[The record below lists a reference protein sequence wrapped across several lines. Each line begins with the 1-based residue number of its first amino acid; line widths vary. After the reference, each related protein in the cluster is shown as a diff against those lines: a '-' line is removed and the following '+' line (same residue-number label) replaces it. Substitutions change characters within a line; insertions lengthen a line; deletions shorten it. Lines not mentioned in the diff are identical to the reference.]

1 MMGSKFIEQ
10 SFVGS
15 CWIIVGFMIG
25 YWFYKYEVEDRD
37 IGIVDY
43 IPLEDANDIEFPMVT
58 LCLVQPFIEKAMK
71 EIDVNVNSTVYQE
84 YLKGNIFEERLYRID
99 FDKVTMNIS
108 NYFIDATEEGP
119 HDSISNQRSTLELK
133 DQNTFSLFNS
143 RDENVKCFPLLLNL
157 PTNGLIQGVSLSFD
171 KSSLLTDWENS
182 LKPKTEFCLKPHYPG
197 QFFLGPKPDCWPWM
211 LVKSIKDITIKIEEL
226 EVIKRRNSMKKL
238 CEDNSNVYDH
248 MLLERHRYLNG
259 CRNPSD
265 STHYSY
271 PICNSTKKISESVI
285 TYATAKSISVR
296 KPCNRISAIRY
307 TLPNNEKHLT
317 GTHQNGSFMIRME
330 YPDEIKVIAQVKEVD
345 IHTLIGNI
353 GGYFGL
359 FLGKC
364 SIYEQILFIIFQI
377 D

>member
-1 MMGSKFIEQ
+1 
-10 SFVGS
+10 
-15 CWIIVGFMIG
+15 
-25 YWFYKYEVEDRD
+25 
-37 IGIVDY
+37 
-43 IPLEDANDIEFPMVT
+43 
-58 LCLVQPFIEKAMK
+58 
-71 EIDVNVNSTVYQE
+71 
-84 YLKGNIFEERLYRID
+84 
-99 FDKVTMNIS
+99 
-108 NYFIDATEEGP
+108 
-119 HDSISNQRSTLELK
+119 
-133 DQNTFSLFNS
+133 
-143 RDENVKCFPLLLNL
+143 
-157 PTNGLIQGVSLSFD
+157 
-171 KSSLLTDWENS
+171 
-182 LKPKTEFCLKPHYPG
+182 
-197 QFFLGPKPDCWPWM
+197 M
-211 LVKSIKDITIKIEEL
+211 LVESVEDITIKIEEL

-238 CEDNSNVYDH
+238 CEDNSNLYDH

-265 STHYSY
+265 STQYSY
-271 PICNSTKKISESVI
+271 PLCNSTKKISESVI
-285 TYATAKSISVR
+285 TYAKAKSISAR

-307 TLPNNEKHLT
+307 ALPNNEEHLT